1 METMKK
7 IIIYFSLLGHNRE
20 IAEKMAEQEKCKVK
34 EFSPGN
40 ILRVFQFF
48 GSKKRLR
55 KKARRMDEE
64 LLAFDEIVIC
74 GPIWADRP
82 ARAIKSLLKYL
93 TLEGKTVSC
102 YMTYTQGY
110 GKSEEIMK
118 NMIEEQSGI
127 VEEIVFKNVENMSD
141 Q

>member
-1 METMKK
+1 MKK

-20 IAEKMAEQEKCKVK
+20 IAERMAEQENCEAK

-40 ILRVFQFF
+40 KLRVFQII
-48 GSKKRLR
+48 GGKKRLR
-55 KKARRMDEE
+55 KRARQMEGE
-64 LLAFDEIVIC
+64 VLIFDEIIIC
-74 GPIWADRP
+74 GPIWANKP
-82 ARAIKSLLKYL
+82 APAIRSLLKYL

-102 YMTYTQGY
+102 YMTYTQDY
-110 GKSEEIMK
+110 RKSEEIIK

-127 VEEIVFKNVENMSD
+127 VKEIAFKNIENMGS